1 MISRI
6 IGVVITGAIGI
17 LITVLGG
24 LLWKKEK
31 ITILHDYHVDKVSV
45 ENKAA
50 FCKQS
55 GIGLI
60 VIGAGLM
67 ITAVIL
73 GFTDSARS
81 FLCFAVCFVTGIV
94 ILIAAGQKY
103 NR

>member
-24 LLWKKEK
+24 LIWKKEK

-50 FCKQS
+50 
-55 GIGLI
+55 
-60 VIGAGLM
+60 
-67 ITAVIL
+67 
-73 GFTDSARS
+73 
-81 FLCFAVCFVTGIV
+81 
-94 ILIAAGQKY
+94 
-103 NR
+103 